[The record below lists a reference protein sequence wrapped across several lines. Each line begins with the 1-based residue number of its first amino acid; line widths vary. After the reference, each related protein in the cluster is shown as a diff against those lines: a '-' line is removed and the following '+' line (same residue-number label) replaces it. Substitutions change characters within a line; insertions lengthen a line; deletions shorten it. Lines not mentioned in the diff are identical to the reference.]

1 MTRVGAG
8 GRPREQ
14 GRGIGVVSHL
24 PARHHPRSEA
34 FVVSTRRTFSSR
46 PTFSTRPAVA
56 TRSVVPTRLVASREG
71 EPVKRLKIGLCL
83 LSVASAAVLVVALPA
98 GATPTTAAST
108 GAASTGA
115 ASTGA
120 APSGAAPAAAT
131 APLALVPARA
141 QAPVATLKT
150 GARGSVSPLAN
161 QDGACNS
168 LSNGDG
174 DFCYWFS
181 TNFVGSLS
189 DFFFSDAN
197 LGNNIFLT
205 PGLGLGQPVANNSE
219 SALNADSFLSVL
231 VFTGANFSGTAGIVQ
246 PRQFG
251 NFNATFVNNVES
263 HEFI

>member
-1 MTRVGAG
+1 M
-8 GRPREQ
+8 
-14 GRGIGVVSHL
+14 
-24 PARHHPRSEA
+24 
-34 FVVSTRRTFSSR
+34 
-46 PTFSTRPAVA
+46 
-56 TRSVVPTRLVASREG
+56 
-71 EPVKRLKIGLCL
+71 KRLKIGLCL
-83 LSVASAAVLVVALPA
+83 LSVTSAAVLVVALPA
-98 GATPTTAAST
+98 GATPTT
-108 GAASTGA
+108 AASTGA

>member
-34 FVVSTRRTFSSR
+34 FDVSTRRTFSSR

-83 LSVASAAVLVVALPA
+83 LSVTS
-98 GATPTTAAST
+98 
-108 GAASTGA
+108 
-115 ASTGA
+115 
-120 APSGAAPAAAT
+120 
-131 APLALVPARA
+131 ALVPARA